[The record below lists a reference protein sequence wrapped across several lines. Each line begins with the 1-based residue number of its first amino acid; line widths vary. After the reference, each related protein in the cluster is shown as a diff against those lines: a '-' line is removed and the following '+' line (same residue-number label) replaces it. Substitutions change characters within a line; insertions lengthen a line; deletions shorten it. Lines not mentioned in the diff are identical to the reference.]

1 MEKGKGPKAA
11 LLLGFGIFAVF
22 SGIAAPGDA
31 GQRVF
36 LTVVG
41 IGCVLIAGQML
52 WKK

>member
-1 MEKGKGPKAA
+1 MKKGGKAA

-22 SGIAAPGDA
+22 SGIAAPVDV

-36 LTVVG
+36 FVVVG
-41 IGCVLIAGQML
+41 IGCMAMAAPML